1 MEGLR
6 RVSINCFGFGGT
18 NAHIILDDAF
28 HYLSERGIK
37 GNHSS
42 IEVSAS
48 ASPSTTDSGIMI
60 DTPLSNLGTLD
71 AALTTAR
78 AKIYVLSSHEQS
90 GIEKLSHGYSEYLV
104 SKDNSLNQ
112 GHQ

>member
-28 HYLSERGIK
+28 HYLSERGIE

-42 IEVSAS
+42 IEAS
-48 ASPSTTDSGIMI
+48 ATSSPSITDSGILI
-60 DTPLSNLGTLD
+60 DTPLSSFGVRDSMFN
-71 AALTTAR
+71 TAR
-78 AKIYVLSSHEQS
+78 PRLYVLSSHEQS
-90 GIEKLSHGYSEYLV
+90 GIEKLAHGYSKYLMAKE
-104 SKDNSLNQ
+104 S
-112 GHQ
+112 